1 MLGALD
7 LLRTLGWGF
16 ISFIYSL
23 IDVIF
28 EILKQLNLYDIV
40 SSVADNTSFS
50 NFHTGILAIA
60 VTLLALFIV
69 WRFIMKILEP
79 DEGLETKQIVLEI
92 LKCGLL
98 IILSVFLFTQ
108 ANTFST
114 KLSGYTSNMVT
125 KNVSLSDTMLNIC
138 LLYTSDAAD
147 EL

>member
-69 WRFIMKILEP
+69 
-79 DEGLETKQIVLEI
+79 
-92 LKCGLL
+92 
-98 IILSVFLFTQ
+98 
-108 ANTFST
+108 
-114 KLSGYTSNMVT
+114 
-125 KNVSLSDTMLNIC
+125 
-138 LLYTSDAAD
+138 
-147 EL
+147 